1 MTTGRINQ
9 VACRAARD
17 APLFQG
23 RDAHDPQ
30 RHRPSDGSARNTR
43 AATRPSKWAHRRTRD
58 SHRTALAAAR
68 ACAVYSMG
76 WGRTRARSLARAG
89 ARAAGTGD
97 AALPGSAAPP
107 VGAQRVH
114 SVPQSTRW
122 PRAARSTLR
131 LVRRRTDAHRTG
143 KGVNPSNKA
152 GAHRSNSAKHDPGCG
167 RAVGH
172 AVQGHPHRNPL
183 VGVAARTPA
192 ARVGLHQTLANSR
205 ETIHTIPRNAL
216 ARARPAPIEQLEP
229 GRARP
234 PRLPKHRATRCRAP
248 RASCC
253 PSTHWRAGGRPR
265 PLWLPA
271 VARASRRAR
280 STDLPR
286 ICRRRLPRARALQ
299 PCNRRGRHRAPQRCP
314 SQRGLTRAAACLE
327 HQGPPTSKKA
337 ARPPG
342 LRGRRARADRTRCTP
357 HPPRMARRWGE
368 GQAAPPRRD
377 LGRSGRGGLRPHHP
391 WKHRPDPQRRWTDPL
406 RGLRSPRHGVEPALR
421 PSRSKCRWHTRRKPP
436 RRRAGLS
443 SM

>member
-1 MTTGRINQ
+1 
-9 VACRAARD
+9 
-17 APLFQG
+17 
-23 RDAHDPQ
+23 
-30 RHRPSDGSARNTR
+30 
-43 AATRPSKWAHRRTRD
+43 
-58 SHRTALAAAR
+58 
-68 ACAVYSMG
+68 MG

-131 LVRRRTDAHRTG
+131 LMRRRTECAPRWQGSEPEQRGRRASIEFQQSTIPAAAARRAMLCRAIRT
-143 KGVNPSNKA
+143 A
-152 GAHRSNSAKHDPGCG
+152 TQWR
-167 RAVGH
+167 
-172 AVQGHPHRNPL
+172 
-183 VGVAARTPA
+183 VAARTPA

-216 ARARPAPIEQLEP
+216 ARARPAPIEQFQLEP

-299 PCNRRGRHRAPQRCP
+299 PCNRRGRHRAPQRRP

>member
-1 MTTGRINQ
+1 MEGRG
-9 VACRAARD
+9 ADARCTRWLAPD
-17 APLFQG
+17 AYE
-23 RDAHDPQ
+23 
-30 RHRPSDGSARNTR
+30 PSRNHSHNSRKCIGTR
-43 AATRPSKWAHRRTRD
+43 A
-58 SHRTALAAAR
+58 
-68 ACAVYSMG
+68 
-76 WGRTRARSLARAG
+76 
-89 ARAAGTGD
+89 
-97 AALPGSAAPP
+97 PGS
-107 VGAQRVH
+107 
-114 SVPQSTRW
+114 
-122 PRAARSTLR
+122 
-131 LVRRRTDAHRTG
+131 
-143 KGVNPSNKA
+143 
-152 GAHRSNSAKHDPGCG
+152 NSSIG
-167 RAVGH
+167 
-172 AVQGHPHRNPL
+172 
-183 VGVAARTPA
+183 T
-192 ARVGLHQTLANSR
+192 
-205 ETIHTIPRNAL
+205 
-216 ARARPAPIEQLEP
+216 

-265 PLWLPA
+265 PLWVPA

-299 PCNRRGRHRAPQRCP
+299 PCNRRGRHRTSQRRP

-436 RRRAGLS
+436 RRRAGVS

>member
-1 MTTGRINQ
+1 MGASPHARLAPNRAGCSTCVRSVFNGLGSHARPLSRESRRARRRNRRRRAPRERSAAGRRTESPLRPAEHPLATRGAQ
-9 VACRAARD
+9 HTETRATPDRR
-17 APLFQG
+17 APHWQGSEPEQQG
-23 RDAHDPQ
+23 R
-30 RHRPSDGSARNTR
+30 R
-43 AATRPSKWAHRRTRD
+43 ASVEFSK
-58 SHRTALAAAR
+58 
-68 ACAVYSMG
+68 
-76 WGRTRARSLARAG
+76 ARSRLRPRGGPCCAG
-89 ARAAGTGD
+89 PSAPQPTG
-97 AALPGSAAPP
+97 
-107 VGAQRVH
+107 V
-114 SVPQSTRW
+114 W
-122 PRAARSTLR
+122 
-131 LVRRRTDAHRTG
+131 
-143 KGVNPSNKA
+143 
-152 GAHRSNSAKHDPGCG
+152 
-167 RAVGH
+167 
-172 AVQGHPHRNPL
+172 
-183 VGVAARTPA
+183 VAARTPA

-216 ARARPAPIEQLEP
+216 ARARPAPIEQFQLEP

-265 PLWLPA
+265 PLWVPA

-299 PCNRRGRHRAPQRCP
+299 PCNRRDRHRAPQRRP

-391 WKHRPDPQRRWTDPL
+391 WKHRPDQRRWTDPL

>member
-17 APLFQG
+17 APIFQG

-183 VGVAARTPA
+183 GWVAARTPA

-216 ARARPAPIEQLEP
+216 ARARPAPIEQFQLEP

-299 PCNRRGRHRAPQRCP
+299 PCNRLGPHR
-314 SQRGLTRAAACLE
+314 L
-327 HQGPPTSKKA
+327 
-337 ARPPG
+337 
-342 LRGRRARADRTRCTP
+342 
-357 HPPRMARRWGE
+357 
-368 GQAAPPRRD
+368 
-377 LGRSGRGGLRPHHP
+377 
-391 WKHRPDPQRRWTDPL
+391 
-406 RGLRSPRHGVEPALR
+406 
-421 PSRSKCRWHTRRKPP
+421 
-436 RRRAGLS
+436 
-443 SM
+443 